1 MVQACR
7 ISSRRAHRAGNQVIV
22 STEAGPRE
30 LLTAQ
35 RRSVLARIA
44 ALEHDFTGIVTAAD
58 TANSDDE
65 HDPEGATIAY
75 ERQHISALLGSARDQ
90 VATIDAALARLDDG
104 SYGRCERCGQD
115 IPAERLAARPA
126 AATCVTCARQTPG

>member
-35 RRSVLARIA
+35 RRSVLARIT
-44 ALEHDFTGIVTAAD
+44 ALERDFTGIVTAAY
-58 TANSDDE
+58 TPTSGDE
-65 HDPEGATIAY
+65 HAPEGTTIAY
-75 ERQHISALLGSARDQ
+75 ERQHLSALLDSARAQ
-90 VATIDAALARLDDG
+90 VASIDAALGRLDAG

-115 IPAERLAARPA
+115 IPAERLPPTPTAANCLA
-126 AATCVTCARQTPG
+126 CASQ